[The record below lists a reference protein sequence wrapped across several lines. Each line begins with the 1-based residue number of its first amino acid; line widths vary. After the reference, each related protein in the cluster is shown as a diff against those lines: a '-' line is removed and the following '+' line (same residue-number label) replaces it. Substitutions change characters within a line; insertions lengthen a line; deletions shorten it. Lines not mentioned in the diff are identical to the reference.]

1 MRRVLA
7 LLCGVTLLAAAGC
20 GVPGGVEVEGRA
32 SQVTPP
38 PSTTP
43 LPSGTPASADVIGVL
58 RADPGLNPK
67 IKSMLVPCADGAYP
81 VDDRY
86 ADLTGD
92 GEAELMVNLYLC
104 DDAVRAKILA
114 EGRPYGIGVGIGYAA
129 YVYDLA
135 TTPPTRLFS
144 VEDSSVELAPSVKE
158 SGDLLVIRNRW
169 GARDDPCCPTDQTV
183 ELYRWNGVQFEVI
196 K

>member
-43 LPSGTPASADVIGVL
+43 LPSGTPVSADVIGVL
-58 RADPGLNPK
+58 RADPHLDPK
-67 IKSMLVPCADGAYP
+67 IKSMLVPCVDGAYP

-92 GEAELMVNLYLC
+92 GKAELMVNLFLC
-104 DDAVRAKILA
+104 DDAVRAKVVA
-114 EGRPYGIGVGIGYAA
+114 EGLRYLGGAGYAGF
-129 YVYDLA
+129 VYNLA
-135 TTPPTRLFS
+135 TKPPTRLFS
-144 VEDSSVELAPSVKE
+144 VEDSSVELSPSAKNPRE
-158 SGDLLVIRNRW
+158 LLVIRNRW
-169 GARDDPCCPTDQTV
+169 APRDDPCCPTDQVV
-183 ELYRWNGVQFEVI
+183 EFYRWNGVQFEVT